1 MAKIKLKANRNK
13 LKPVVEEKTEPV
25 PDVIVNPQLRIILPE
40 EIGSWKLLPSVP
52 LSAACYSNKYTDLR
66 RSKMIL
72 FGHCLL
78 KYVEF
83 AKMLYGKQTELVIE
97 LEKCCFENANVVALG
112 EGIAPIG
119 ELFDDIYGL
128 VCYRISSNLDP
139 THSIYETNV
148 AVKKKIGQRLLDGEI
163 TVNQF
168 VNMTSSEMLPEKYE
182 EMKARIEIS
191 KTVTETKKSSS
202 LYRCRICKENKC
214 SMENLYNRSF
224 DEGTNL
230 RITCLNCGFQWNG

>member
-1 MAKIKLKANRNK
+1 MSRVRLNLSRGKV
-13 LKPVVEEKTEPV
+13 KPIDEEVAEEKTGSNHTE
-25 PDVIVNPQLRIILPE
+25 LRIILPE
-40 EIGSWKLLPSVP
+40 EPMWKLLPSVP
-52 LSAACYSNKYTDLR
+52 LSAKYHSGQYTDLR
-66 RSKMIL
+66 RCKMIL

-78 KYVEF
+78 KYAEF
-83 AKMLYGKQTELVIE
+83 TKMPYMKQSELVIE
-97 LEKCCFENANVVALG
+97 LERCCFEHANIVALG

-128 VCYRISSNLDP
+128 ICYRISSNLDP
-139 THSIYETNV
+139 THSIYDTNV

-163 TVNQF
+163 TISEF
-168 VNMTSSEMLPEKYE
+168 VNMTSTEMLPEKYE

-202 LYRCRICKENKC
+202 LYRCRVCKENKC